1 MFQLAKLPVFV
12 DPVDVRQ
19 IGGDAFFVAPTLRC
33 RQAKVK
39 NIAALFFVR
48 ADQGER
54 MPEFKIEV
62 RAVITFK
69 IKFVSEDRLDPNIRQ
84 PDCETKSNFR
94 KSTWGCL
101 AGMNPF
107 AASGVE

>member
-1 MFQLAKLPVFV
+1 MTDLNDSCSSIKLFHPSSSHPLHAPYSTTPTPPLGS
-12 DPVDVRQ
+12 DPQ
-19 IGGDAFFVAPTLRC
+19 HP
-33 RQAKVK
+33 
-39 NIAALFFVR
+39 
-48 ADQGER
+48 
-54 MPEFKIEV
+54 KIEV

-84 PDCETKSNFR
+84 SDCETKSNFR

>member
-1 MFQLAKLPVFV
+1 MINILK
-12 DPVDVRQ
+12 
-19 IGGDAFFVAPTLRC
+19 IGTDAPPVAPTLCDRH
-33 RQAKVK
+33 VEIK
-39 NIAALFFVR
+39 NVVPFLSTR
-48 ADQGER
+48 AYQGER

-69 IKFVSEDRLDPNIRQ
+69 IKFVSEDRLDPKIRQ
-84 PDCETKSNFR
+84 SDCETKSNFQ